1 MVTNSSRYPLLI
13 DPQGQ
18 GQNWI
23 QNKYAESID
32 PSRCIVALTH
42 PKFKDNFLKFCME
55 EGKTLVIEGIENEVD
70 PMLDPVLEKQ
80 IQTRG
85 KNMFIDVGGS
95 QFDFNKDF
103 QMFLTCRLPNPAF
116 SPELSAKTT
125 IIDFTVT

>member
-1 MVTNSSRYPLLI
+1 MTLS
-13 DPQGQ
+13 
-18 GQNWI
+18 
-23 QNKYAESID
+23 
-32 PSRCIVALTH
+32 H
-42 PKFKDNFLKFCME
+42 PKFKDQFLKFCME

-85 KNMFIDVGGS
+85 KNMFIDVGGA
-95 QFDFNKDF
+95 QFDYSPQF
-103 QMFLTCRLPNPAF
+103 QMFMTCRLPNPSF